1 MHDFAMVIRDGTLGD
16 PKRPPAIASEK
27 SVEKH
32 RETMNGA
39 ATNGL
44 PDGLPFSH
52 INPHYTSMKLLKV
65 REVLHTASK
74 PRGSSIKPHAMASKQ
89 R

>member
-16 PKRPPAIASEK
+16 PKRPPAIASER

-44 PDGLPFSH
+44 PNGLPFSH
-52 INPHYTSMKLLKV
+52 INPH
-65 REVLHTASK
+65 
-74 PRGSSIKPHAMASKQ
+74 
-89 R
+89 

>member
-44 PDGLPFSH
+44 
-52 INPHYTSMKLLKV
+52 

>member
-1 MHDFAMVIRDGTLGD
+1 VHDFAMVIRDGTLGD

-52 INPHYTSMKLLKV
+52 INPHQSTLYIN
-65 REVLHTASK
+65 EASEG
-74 PRGSSIKPHAMASKQ
+74 PRSASYCF
-89 R
+89 